1 MQEKILIDGYN
12 LLQSPAFHTPLNLDR
27 EGQRDHLIRLLYS
40 YANQHGVDVV
50 VVFDSSLQTN
60 NRRFQARRV
69 TVIFSPPHQEAD
81 DVIRQLIR
89 QENHAAN
96 LVVVS
101 SDQAIRF
108 TASDHGARSWSS
120 EEFCR
125 QLFSPL
131 TQPETTD
138 NEMETTRE
146 KYDPDLSDQ
155 EIQEW
160 MDLFNRENTDDP

>member
-12 LLQSPAFHTPLNLDR
+12 LLHSPAFHTPLNLDL

-40 YANQHGVDVV
+40 YANQHGVEVV

-69 TVIFSPPHQEAD
+69 KVIFSAPHQEAD

-89 QENHAAN
+89 QEKNAHH

-125 QLFSPL
+125 QLFSPPTPAEPADSEL
-131 TQPETTD
+131 
-138 NEMETTRE
+138 E
-146 KYDPDLSDQ
+146 KARGKYEPDLSDQ

-160 MDLFNRENTDDP
+160 MDLFNREDTDDL